1 MKKKN
6 RKEVISKVFGKV
18 FVMMALAMT
27 FSCQDTTLEEEKT
40 TTTVVE
46 KKQNFN
52 KISASAS
59 SDLARRWAPIHYKDV
74 DATGT
79 YSEGGKSDYLTAINY
94 DNDWNAEN
102 NWNNLPA
109 FANSLSAHCYYSVV
123 ESKTHWFITYA
134 FFSPR
139 DWTDIALL
147 YQLDQHEN
155 DLEGVLMIVEKDGSA
170 YGSLKGAVT
179 TNHSDFFSYA
189 TAGSSFVT
197 GLESIDGTLQ
207 MKDFNGEMHPVTAQE
222 AKGHGLKA
230 WPQHDINGDGI
241 IYYPSASRVA
251 QIPADNYDNY
261 VEYKLVDI
269 FEAGGLW
276 DQRFNTDLFFNA
288 GGGFKGNDFKSGGA
302 NAPWAW
308 NDGNDGIVQ
317 GGELATDPA
326 KLADN
331 YFDGVGNFSRTYI
344 NNNYNAAAGG
354 VVTVF
359 QNCNYTGYAV
369 ALPVGNYTLAQLKSY
384 GVVNDDLSS
393 VRLESGYKI
402 TLYQN
407 DNFGGETIII
417 TGNNSCLGTFNDK
430 ASSVKISVL

>member
-1 MKKKN
+1 MKKQN
-6 RKEVISKVFGKV
+6 RKKVLSKVFIIV
-18 FVMMALAMT
+18 LAAVT
-27 FSCQDTTLEEEKT
+27 FSCQDTTLEEVQET
-40 TTTVVE
+40 SVA
-46 KKQNFN
+46 KKEQNTS
-52 KISASAS
+52 KMSVSAT

-79 YSEGGKSDYLTAINY
+79 YAEGGKSDYLTAINY

-109 FANSLSAHCYYSVV
+109 YANSLAAHCYYSIV

-139 DWTDIALL
+139 DWTDNPLL

-155 DLEGVLMIVEKDGSA
+155 DMEGVLMIVEKDGST

-179 TNHSDFFSYA
+179 VSHSDFFSYVPS
-189 TAGSSFVT
+189 GSSFVS

-207 MKDFNGEMHPVTAQE
+207 MRDFNGELHPITAQD
-222 AKGHGLKA
+222 AKGHSLKA
-230 WPQHDINGDGI
+230 WPQHDIDGDGI
-241 IYYPSASRVA
+241 IYYPSASGTA

-269 FEAGGLW
+269 FENGGLW
-276 DQRFNTDLFFNA
+276 DQRFNTELFSSP
-288 GGGFKGNDFKSGGA
+288 GGGFKGNDFKTGGA

-308 NDGNDGIVQ
+308 NDGNDAIVQ
-317 GGELATDPA
+317 GGEFATDPA

-331 YFDGVGNFSRTYI
+331 YFDGVGNLSRTYV
-344 NNNYNAAAGG
+344 NNKYNTTAGG
-354 VVTVF
+354 IVTVY
-359 QNCNYTGYAV
+359 QNCNYTGYAI
-369 ALPVGNYTLAQLKSY
+369 ALPVGNYTLDQLKSY
-384 GVVNDDLSS
+384 GIVNDDLSS
-393 VRLESGYKI
+393 VRLENGYKI
-402 TLYQN
+402 TMYQN
-407 DNFGGETIII
+407 DNFGGESVEI
-417 TGNNSCLGTFNDK
+417 TGNNGCLGNFNDK